1 MRFSQ
6 WKQHDFEAKLAHNP
20 EELKKVLE
28 LPSESG
34 LDYLHSSMRR
44 FWENEFDGS
53 NDNLAS
59 WTKKISNLPTIGVGS
74 VGLDTDFIDMTATA
88 KPTSIDRAIEDISH
102 EKYDLI
108 AVGRALISDY
118 EWVIKMKEG
127 RLKDII
133 PYSKEALLKL
143 Y

>member
-1 MRFSQ
+1 
-6 WKQHDFEAKLAHNP
+6 
-20 EELKKVLE
+20 
-28 LPSESG
+28 
-34 LDYLHSSMRR
+34 
-44 FWENEFDGS
+44 
-53 NDNLAS
+53 
-59 WTKKISNLPTIGVGS
+59 
-74 VGLDTDFIDMTATA
+74 MTATA